1 MRVTNWQR
9 WNRTK
14 ALIAGVCWLVAVGA
28 IGGTESDPDANTP
41 LIPYPGVALIAL
53 IILSTI
59 MLSFIRPRSH

>member
-14 ALIAGVCWLVAVGA
+14 ALIAGISWLVAVGA

-41 LIPYPGVALIAL
+41 LIPYPGVALVATTLL
-53 IILSTI
+53 IVVIW
-59 MLSFIRPRSH
+59 SFIRPRNC